1 MLIIRACLHVQFVFM
16 YNKEKEILSDR
27 ERKPMSNQKLV
38 NLRID
43 FAFKQLFGTSG
54 SEDILLT
61 FLNAMLADSLESP
74 IQSLQF
80 EDPHLHREHEEDKLS
95 ILDVSATLD
104 TGTKINI
111 EIQLNNNHDLLKRSL
126 YYWSKLYASQLKKG
140 MPYSSLHKTIT
151 INLLNFVMF
160 KDYEAF
166 HTTGKLWNM
175 QQQQLLSDDI
185 EIHVVEIPKLLQQW
199 REEKVNP
206 WEDSF
211 VRWLLLLPANE
222 DEHLTHTLEAIAMNQ
237 DPILQKAIDKWE
249 HMSQDASFR
258 QAYEAREKIL
268 MDEAAGI
275 AHALNKGREEGMKK
289 GLEQGVQQGKRQ
301 MILGMHRL
309 QVPIETIAQ
318 ASELTIEEV
327 KKIIEQA

>member
-1 MLIIRACLHVQFVFM
+1 
-16 YNKEKEILSDR
+16 
-27 ERKPMSNQKLV
+27 MSNQSLV

-54 SEDILLT
+54 SEEILIT
-61 FLNAMLADSLESP
+61 FLNAMLKNSLESP

-104 TGTKINI
+104 TGTRINI
-111 EIQLNNNHDLLKRSL
+111 EIQMNNHHDILKRSL
-126 YYWSKLYASQLKKG
+126 YYWSRLYASQLKKG
-140 MPYSSLHKTIT
+140 KPYSSLHKTIT
-151 INLLNFVMF
+151 INLLNFSMF
-160 KDYEAF
+160 KEYEDF
-166 HTTGKLWNM
+166 HTTGKLWNI
-175 QQQQLLSDDI
+175 QQQKLLSDDI
-185 EIHVVEIPKLLQQW
+185 EIHIVEIPKLLQQW

-237 DPILQKAIDKWE
+237 DPILQKAMDKWE

-258 QAYEAREKIL
+258 KEYEAREKAL

-275 AHALNKGREEGMKK
+275 AHALNK
-289 GLEQGVQQGKRQ
+289 GVQQGKRQ

-309 QVPIETIAQ
+309 QIPIETIAQ

>member
-1 MLIIRACLHVQFVFM
+1 
-16 YNKEKEILSDR
+16 
-27 ERKPMSNQKLV
+27 
-38 NLRID
+38 
-43 FAFKQLFGTSG
+43 
-54 SEDILLT
+54 
-61 FLNAMLADSLESP
+61 
-74 IQSLQF
+74 
-80 EDPHLHREHEEDKLS
+80 
-95 ILDVSATLD
+95 
-104 TGTKINI
+104 
-111 EIQLNNNHDLLKRSL
+111 LLKRSL

-237 DPILQKAIDKWE
+237 DPILQKAMDKWE

-258 QAYEAREKIL
+258 KEYEAREKAL

-275 AHALNKGREEGMKK
+275 AHALNKGI
-289 GLEQGVQQGKRQ
+289 QQGKRQ

-309 QVPIETIAQ
+309 QIPIETIAQ

>member
-1 MLIIRACLHVQFVFM
+1 
-16 YNKEKEILSDR
+16 
-27 ERKPMSNQKLV
+27 MSNQQLV

-54 SEDILLT
+54 SEEILLT
-61 FLNAMLADSLESP
+61 FLNAMLADSLKSP

-104 TGTKINI
+104 TGTKINV
-111 EIQLNNNHDLLKRSL
+111 EIQLNNNHNILKRSL
-126 YYWSKLYASQLKKG
+126 FYWSKLYSSQLKKG
-140 MPYSSLHKTIT
+140 MPYNSLHKTIT
-151 INLLNFVMF
+151 INLLNFIMF

-166 HTTGKLWNM
+166 HTTGKLWNV

-222 DEHLTHTLEAIAMNQ
+222 DKNLTHTLEEIAMNQ
-237 DPILQKAIDKWE
+237 DPILQKAMDKWE

-275 AHALNKGREEGMKK
+275 AHARNEGKK
-289 GLEQGVQQGKRQ
+289 EGIQEGIEQGVQQGKIQ
-301 MILGMHRL
+301 MIKGMYELGVSL
-309 QVPIETIAQ
+309 ETISK
-318 ASELTIEEV
+318 ASKLSLEDV
-327 KKIIEQA
+327 KRIIEQNS